1 LKIVE
6 IRGFDLSF
14 PLEERMGNAL
24 NLFSKRDAF
33 LLQVITDAGTVGWG
47 EAGNSPRAASAL
59 IRTRFVTN
67 LLGKS
72 PLEFGRHHQT
82 LSTMLGYDRRGAA
95 MMALSAVDIAMHELA
110 AKAYGVSVA
119 TLLGGAVRDKIFTYA
134 SGPYLRGGSDP
145 YATYAS
151 DADSYLK
158 KGFGAIKPRAG
169 YDPKADGI
177 MANALRKQVG
187 PDVAI
192 MVDINQSY
200 TAHAAI
206 ESAKRMESSDLL
218 WIEEPVQP
226 EDVVGYQT
234 FARSV
239 PVAVAGGEA
248 LAGVGAYRDFLTAG
262 TFSIL
267 QPDLSICGGYTTLRQ
282 IASLGKAF
290 ELPVMP
296 HVFGTIVNFLA
307 TLQVAA
313 TLEPR
318 RGGGPTVYP
327 YVEFDMMNNPLM
339 MLNGTIPVSGDSM
352 IEVPDGPGTGLDLTP
367 EKLEPWIVSS
377 WIEKL

>member
-14 PLEERMGNAL
+14 PLKEKMGNAL

-33 LLQVITDAGTVGWG
+33 LLQVVTDEGAVGWG
-47 EAGNSPRAASAL
+47 EAGNSPRAASAF
-59 IRTRFVTN
+59 IRTRFVSN

-72 PLEFGRHHQT
+72 PLDFGRHHQT
-82 LSTMLGYDRRGAA
+82 LSNMLGYDRRGAA
-95 MMALSAVDIAMHELA
+95 MMALSAVDIAVHELA

-119 TLLGGAVRDKIFTYA
+119 KLLGGAVRDSLFTYA
-134 SGPYLRGGSDP
+134 SGPYLRAGPQP
-145 YATYAS
+145 YATYGT
-151 DADSYLK
+151 DVDTYLRR
-158 KGFGAIKPRAG
+158 GFRAIKPRAG
-169 YDPKADGI
+169 FNPKADGA
-177 MANALRKQVG
+177 MANALRKRVG
-187 PDVAI
+187 DDVAI
-192 MVDINQSY
+192 MVDMNQSY

-206 ESAKRMESSDLL
+206 ESAKRMQDADLL

-226 EDVVGYQT
+226 EDIAGYQT

-248 LAGVGAYRDFLTAG
+248 LAGVGAFRDFLTTG

-282 IASLGKAF
+282 IAALGKAF

-296 HVFGTIVNFLA
+296 HVFGTVVNFLA
-307 TLQVAA
+307 TLQIAA
-313 TLEPR
+313 TMEPR
-318 RGGGPTVYP
+318 RGGGPAVYP
-327 YVEFDMMNNPLM
+327 YLEFDMMDNPLM
-339 MLNGTIPVSGDSM
+339 TLNGVVPVSSAGT
-352 IEVPDGPGTGLDLTP
+352 IEVPDVPGTGLDLSP
-367 EKLEPWIVSS
+367 EKLEPWLVSS

>member
-1 LKIVE
+1 MKIVE

-14 PLEERMGNAL
+14 PLQERMGNAL
-24 NLFSKRDAF
+24 NLFAKRDAF

-59 IRTRFVTN
+59 IRTRFVGN

-72 PLEFGRHHQT
+72 PLDFGRHHQT

-110 AKAYGVSVA
+110 AKAYGISVA
-119 TLLGGAVRDKIFTYA
+119 KLLGGVVREKVFTYA
-134 SGPYLRGGSDP
+134 SGPYLRASADP
-145 YATYAS
+145 YATYS
-151 DADSYLK
+151 ADVETYLK
-158 KGFGAIKPRAG
+158 RGFKAVKPRG
-169 YDPKADGI
+169 GFDPKADGD

-187 PDVAI
+187 PDAAI

-206 ESAKRMESSDLL
+206 ESAKRMEEADLL

-226 EDVVGYQT
+226 EDVIGYQT

-248 LAGVGAYRDFLTAG
+248 LAGVGAFRDFLTAG

-282 IASLGKAF
+282 IAALGKAF

-296 HVFGTIVNFLA
+296 HVFGTVVNFLA

-318 RGGGPTVYP
+318 RGGGPAVYP

-339 MLNGTIPVSGDSM
+339 ALNGAIPVSTDSM
-352 IEVPDGPGTGLDLTP
+352 IEVPDLPGTGLELSP
-367 EKLEPWIVSS
+367 EKLEPWIVGT
-377 WIEKL
+377 WTEKL